1 MKRIDLL
8 PPEQRVKASRERG
21 LLWAI
26 LILVAVVVALGLVYV
41 WQNGQVS
48 DKQAELD
55 GLTAQTAAVQQQ
67 ALALR
72 PYAEIQ
78 TTRTAMTQAAKG
90 IYDSRVPWS
99 TILQEISLVIPENVR
114 LQSLNCAIPV
124 TMLPGPAVPP
134 AAAGTAAATTDLTFT
149 GTTDLTFT
157 GTTYTHKDVA
167 EFMTRLGLIPQLSNI
182 QLTSSTG
189 AAATGATD
197 PTATAVTPTVTFTV
211 TASLRPYLTPPP
223 ATVIQ
228 GAAQ

>member
-8 PPEQRVKASRERG
+8 PPEQRVRASRERG

-26 LILVAVVVALGLVYV
+26 LILVAIVVALGLVYV
-41 WQNGQVS
+41 WQNSKVTE
-48 DKQAELD
+48 KQTELNA
-55 GLTAQTAAVQQQ
+55 LTAETAAVQQQ

-78 TTRTAMTQAAKG
+78 TMRTAMTATARG

-114 LQSLNCAIPV
+114 LQTLTGTVPA
-124 TMLPGPAVPP
+124 TMLPGSAVAGAPG
-134 AAAGTAAATTDLTFT
+134 AVGTADITFA
-149 GTTDLTFT
+149 

-182 QLTSSTG
+182 QLASSTG
-189 AAATGATD
+189 AAATTGTQA
-197 PTATAVTPTVTFTV
+197 TVTFTV

-223 ATVIQ
+223 ATSIQ

>member
-26 LILVAVVVALGLVYV
+26 LILVAIVVALGLVYV
-41 WQNGQVS
+41 WQNGQVT
-48 DKQAELD
+48 DKQVELD
-55 GLTAQTAAVQQQ
+55 GLAAEASAVQQQ
-67 ALALR
+67 AVALR

-78 TTRTAMTQAAKG
+78 TTRTAMTQTAKG

-99 TILQEISLVIPENVR
+99 TILQEVSLVIPENVR
-114 LQSLNCAIPV
+114 LQSLSGTVPV
-124 TMLPGPAVPP
+124 TMLPGSAVPP
-134 AAAGTAAATTDLTFT
+134 AAAGAAAAPADLTFT
-149 GTTDLTFT
+149 GMS
-157 GTTYTHKDVA
+157 YTHKDVA
-167 EFMTRLGLIPQLSNI
+167 EFMTRLGLIPQLSNV
-182 QLTSSTG
+182 QLASSTG
-189 AAATGATD
+189 AAATSTTTGT
-197 PTATAVTPTVTFTV
+197 TATTGTPTVTFTV

>member
-8 PPEQRVKASRERG
+8 PPEQRIKASRERG

-41 WQNGQVS
+41 WQNRQVA

-55 GLTAQTAAVQQQ
+55 GLTAETSAVQQQ
-67 ALALR
+67 AVALR

-99 TILQEISLVIPENVR
+99 TILQEVSLVVPENVR
-114 LQSLNCAIPV
+114 LQSLSGTVPA

-134 AAAGTAAATTDLTFT
+134 APAAAATTDLTFT
-149 GTTDLTFT
+149 GTS
-157 GTTYTHKDVA
+157 YTHKDVA

-182 QLTSSTG
+182 QLASSTG

-197 PTATAVTPTVTFTV
+197 TTATAVTPTVTFTV

>member
-26 LILVAVVVALGLVYV
+26 LILVAIVVALGLVYV
-41 WQNGQVS
+41 WQSGQVT
-48 DKQAELD
+48 DKQAEFD
-55 GLTAQTAAVQQQ
+55 SLTAETAAVQQQ

-99 TILQEISLVIPENVR
+99 TILQEVSLVIPENVR
-114 LQSLNCAIPV
+114 LQSLSGTVPA

-134 AAAGTAAATTDLTFT
+134 AAAGAVAAATTDLTFT
-149 GTTDLTFT
+149 GTS
-157 GTTYTHKDVA
+157 YTHKDVA
-167 EFMTRLGLIPQLSNI
+167 EFMTRLGLIPQLSNV
-182 QLTSSTG
+182 QLASSAG
-189 AAATGATD
+189 AAATGATG
-197 PTATAVTPTVTFTV
+197 TTGTAVTPTVTFTV

>member
-99 TILQEISLVIPENVR
+99 TILREISLVIPENVR

-182 QLTSSTG
+182 QLTSSTV
-189 AAATGATD
+189 AAAPVGEVNWMLDSCGMRPSRVMNSAT
-197 PTATAVTPTVTFTV
+197 
-211 TASLRPYLTPPP
+211 SLC
-223 ATVIQ
+223 V
-228 GAAQ
+228 

>member
-26 LILVAVVVALGLVYV
+26 LILVAVVVALGLVFV
-41 WQNGQVS
+41 GQNSQVA

-55 GLTAQTAAVQQQ
+55 GLTSELAAVQQQ

-114 LQSLNCAIPV
+114 LQSLSCTVPV
-124 TMLPGPAVPP
+124 TMLPGSAVPP
-134 AAAGTAAATTDLTFT
+134 APGAAATADLTFS
-149 GTTDLTFT
+149 

-167 EFMTRLGLIPQLSNI
+167 EFLTRLGLIPQLSNI
-182 QLTSSTG
+182 QLASSTG

-197 PTATAVTPTVTFTV
+197 TTATAVTPTVTFTV

>member
-26 LILVAVVVALGLVYV
+26 LILVAIVVALGLVYV
-41 WQNGQVS
+41 WQNGQVT
-48 DKQAELD
+48 DKQVELD
-55 GLTAQTAAVQQQ
+55 GLTAESSAVQQQ

-114 LQSLNCAIPV
+114 LQSLSGTVPV
-124 TMLPGPAVPP
+124 TMLPGSAVPP
-134 AAAGTAAATTDLTFT
+134 A
-149 GTTDLTFT
+149 
-157 GTTYTHKDVA
+157 
-167 EFMTRLGLIPQLSNI
+167 P
-182 QLTSSTG
+182 G
-189 AAATGATD
+189 AAATAD
-197 PTATAVTPTVTFTV
+197 LTFPCLLYP
-211 TASLRPYLTPPP
+211 SD
-223 ATVIQ
+223 
-228 GAAQ
+228 AADALLCV

>member
-26 LILVAVVVALGLVYV
+26 LILVAIVVALGMVYM
-41 WQNGQVS
+41 WEKGQVN

-55 GLTAQTAAVQQQ
+55 GLTAQVAAEQQK
-67 ALALR
+67 ALALA
-72 PYAEIQ
+72 PYAAIQ
-78 TTRTAMTQAAKG
+78 TTRTAMTATAQG
-90 IYDSRVPWS
+90 IYYSRVPWS
-99 TILQEISLVIPENVR
+99 TILQEISLVIPDNVR
-114 LQSLNCAIPV
+114 LQNLTGTVPA
-124 TMLPGPAVPP
+124 TMLPGTAAP
-134 AAAGTAAATTDLTFT
+134 AAPGAAGSTDVTFS
-149 GTTDLTFT
+149 

-182 QLTSSTG
+182 QLGSSAG
-189 AAATGATD
+189 AAAPAATGTTGTTATPA
-197 PTATAVTPTVTFTV
+197 PTATVTFTV

-223 ATVIQ
+223 ATAIS

>member
-55 GLTAQTAAVQQQ
+55 QLTAQTAAVQQQ

-99 TILQEISLVIPENVR
+99 TILQEVSLVIPENVR
-114 LQSLNCAIPV
+114 LQSLSCAIPA

-134 AAAGTAAATTDLTFT
+134 ALGAAATA
-149 GTTDLTFT
+149 DLTFT
-157 GTTYTHKDVA
+157 GTTYAHKDVA
-167 EFMTRLGLIPQLSNI
+167 EFLTRLGLIPQLSNI
-182 QLTSSTG
+182 QLASSTG

-197 PTATAVTPTVTFTV
+197 TTGTAVTPTVTFTV

>member
-26 LILVAVVVALGLVYV
+26 LILVAIVVALGLVYM
-41 WQNGQVS
+41 WQNNQVAA
-48 DKQAELD
+48 KQAELD
-55 GLTAQTAAVQQQ
+55 GLAAETAAVQQQ
-67 ALALR
+67 AVLLA

-78 TTRTAMTQAAKG
+78 TMRTAMTQAAKG
-90 IYDSRVPWS
+90 IYGSRVPWS

-114 LQSLNCAIPV
+114 LQSLSGTVPA
-124 TMLPGPAVPP
+124 TMLPGSAVP
-134 AAAGTAAATTDLTFT
+134 AAPGATTTDLTFA
-149 GTTDLTFT
+149 

-182 QLTSSTG
+182 QLASSAG
-189 AAATGATD
+189 AAATDASGA
-197 PTATAVTPTVTFTV
+197 AGTPTVTFTV